1 MAPPHSRH
9 AFTPFHRF
17 CDNAAKD
24 IFFSLHGR
32 RSDPMNKLVTAPKIM
47 RAHRARGAFLN
58 SLVIAACLCAT
69 LMAGAA
75 TFMV

>member
-1 MAPPHSRH
+1 
-9 AFTPFHRF
+9 
-17 CDNAAKD
+17 
-24 IFFSLHGR
+24 
-32 RSDPMNKLVTAPKIM
+32 MNKLVTAPKIM

-58 SLVIAACLCAT
+58 SLVIAACLCAM